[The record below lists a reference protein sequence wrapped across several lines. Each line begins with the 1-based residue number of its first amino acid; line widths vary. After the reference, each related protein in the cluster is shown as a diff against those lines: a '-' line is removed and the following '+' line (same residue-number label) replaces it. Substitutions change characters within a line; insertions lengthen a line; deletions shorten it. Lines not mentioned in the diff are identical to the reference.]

1 MKLRRFLVILTVAM
15 LLVALPLAV
24 GNAQKRLI
32 RLTFYYPV
40 GVSGPLATVI
50 NTYVDEFNAANPDIE
65 VVPVYTGDYDPTMQ
79 KVQTAVMGGNPPDVF
94 IVEISELPTL
104 LAMNACEPLDRFAS
118 PDTSASS
125 SRHSWRTATDRT
137 ASSTTSRSS
146 VAPQCSTGTRSTS
159 GRQVWIPISRPPP
172 GKR

>member
-50 NTYVDEFNAANPDIE
+50 NTCLTSSTP
-65 VVPVYTGDYDPTMQ
+65 PTP
-79 KVQTAVMGGNPPDVF
+79 TSRWCPSTPETTIHHAEGADRLMGGNPPDVF
-94 IVEISELPTL
+94 IVEISELL
-104 LAMNACEPLDRFAS
+104 RC
-118 PDTSASS
+118 
-125 SRHSWRTATDRT
+125 WR
-137 ASSTTSRSS
+137 
-146 VAPQCSTGTRSTS
+146 
-159 GRQVWIPISRPPP
+159 
-172 GKR
+172 